1 MTQPLSRSLSARWL
15 AMVMV
20 LDWTVLGFLRHWLLI
35 FNLFWGIFVTTP

>member
-20 LDWTVLGFLRHWLLI
+20 LDWTVFGFLRHWRDELNRGGEMSLL
-35 FNLFWGIFVTTP
+35 V